1 MSDNVLENDV
11 KARLLSVAHDLQTR
25 RAGSSRDFLFK
36 DHIAIGG
43 GRENQLEVKSLLYGS
58 NRSAGDFQIWG
69 HATRN
74 CNGTVSFDVRYEWN
88 DIIDPNY
95 KHGIDRWLAPI
106 FLNAGAKNY
115 ATRDAAIRAADSTA
129 AGPSDRFS
137 SGRDAHSALYGP
149 AGLATGV
156 AHSGL
161 LLLLLRG
168 ETFARRRES
177 GTCRGDGDG
186 EPQGRLRETRRIAA
200 VWDERQHDG
209 RRGVRL

>member
-1 MSDNVLENDV
+1 MSDTVLENDV

-43 GRENQLEVKSLLYGS
+43 GRENQLEGKSLLYGS

-74 CNGTVSFDVRYEWN
+74 CNGTVSFAVRYEWN

-115 ATRDAAIRAADSTA
+115 AITIFWHQPTATWEYPGRGHPSRGLDS
-129 AGPSDRFS
+129 GWPFR
-137 SGRDAHSALYGP
+137 P
-149 AGLATGV
+149 V
-156 AHSGL
+156 
-161 LLLLLRG
+161 
-168 ETFARRRES
+168 
-177 GTCRGDGDG
+177 
-186 EPQGRLRETRRIAA
+186 Q
-200 VWDERQHDG
+200 
-209 RRGVRL
+209 